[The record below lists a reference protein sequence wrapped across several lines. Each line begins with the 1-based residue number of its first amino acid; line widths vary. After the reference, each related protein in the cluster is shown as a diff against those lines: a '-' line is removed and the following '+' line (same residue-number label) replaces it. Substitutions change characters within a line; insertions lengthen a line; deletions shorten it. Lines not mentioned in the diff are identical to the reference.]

1 MPFLSCDGVCAVA
14 VILFII
20 SLTFA
25 LFYQRLV
32 LRRDTQ
38 APPPGRRDGRHL
50 LGPGAVRAAAHRGS
64 TTSPILGRHAADLPV
79 AILVAGFAI
88 GPLIYVVIGGF
99 RTTGQLALQPLGLPN
114 PWVTSNYTDVLLSG
128 TFWRQVFNSVLIA
141 VIATVLVV
149 GCGSLAAFAVPL

>member
-1 MPFLSCDGVCAVA
+1 MAA
-14 VILFII
+14 
-20 SLTFA
+20 TFSA
-25 LFYQRLV
+25 PERSV
-32 LRRDTQ
+32 
-38 APPPGRRDGRHL
+38 PPPIVDRRRRRFSVGTPL
-50 LGPGAVRAAAHRGS
+50 TYL
-64 TTSPILGRHAADLPV
+64 V